1 MNKIDVIFLEI
12 IKNAVEGK
20 KTETVPE
27 LSKDEWQRLFI
38 LAENHSLLP
47 LFYESVYSLQ
57 ELKTLDAPF
66 VFAAK
71 KKVMNQVLMQTVR
84 TSEFL
89 SLYKKLTENDIKPI
103 VIKGITLRNLYT
115 KPDHRPS
122 SDEDVL
128 IEKEKYPECH
138 KILEEFG
145 MQTAENEEAR
155 ENSYEVPYRKNGSPL
170 YIELHK
176 CLFPPESEAYGDLNR
191 FFENAFERA
200 SEETVEGNIICTL
213 NHTDNLFYLICHAFK
228 HFLHSGFGIRQVCDI
243 VIYANKYGENIDWLW
258 VYDNCSAISAI
269 YFAAAIFKIGSKY
282 LNFDIEKS
290 AFSEEWQNIEVDEEA
305 MLTDLLSGGLYGASD
320 MSRKHSSNITLDAV
334 VAGKKGK
341 KKRNSIMLSLFPSK
355 EKLENRYQYLKARPY
370 LLPFAWAERI
380 VKYSKETHTVK
391 NNKATDSLKIGSER
405 VELLRKYK
413 IIK

>member
-1 MNKIDVIFLEI
+1 MNKIDVVFLEI
-12 IKNAVEGK
+12 IKNAVNGK

-27 LSKDEWQRLFI
+27 LSKDEWQQLFI
-38 LAENHSLLP
+38 LAEKHSLLP
-47 LFYESVYSLQ
+47 LFYESVYNLQ
-57 ELKTLDAPF
+57 QLKTLDAPF

-84 TSEFL
+84 TGEFL
-89 SLYKKLTENDIKPI
+89 SLYKKLRQNDIKAI
-103 VIKGITLRNLYT
+103 VIKGITLRNLYP

-145 MQTAENEEAR
+145 MQTAENDEVR
-155 ENSYEVPYRKNGSPL
+155 EDSYEVPYRKNGSPL

-176 CLFPPESEAYGDLNR
+176 YLFPPESEAYGDLNR
-191 FFENAFERA
+191 FFENAFARA
-200 SEETVEGNIICTL
+200 SEEKVDGNIIYTL
-213 NHTDNLFYLICHAFK
+213 NYTDNLFYLICHAFK

-243 VIYANKYGENIDWLW
+243 VTYANKYGKNIDWLW
-258 VYDNCSAISAI
+258 VYDNCSTINAL
-269 YFAAAIFKIGSKY
+269 YFAASIFKIGSKY

-305 MLTDLLSGGLYGASD
+305 MLTDLISGGLYGASD

-341 KKRNSIMLSLFPSK
+341 RKANSVLLSLFPAK
-355 EKLENRYQYLKARPY
+355 EKLENRYQYLKNRPY
-370 LLPFAWAERI
+370 LLPLAWAERI
-380 VKYSKETHTVK
+380 VKYSKETRIIK
-391 NNKATDSLKIGSER
+391 NNKAADSLKIGSER